1 MTISSEP
8 RRKPGEPASDDDLP
22 RMSLLEHLEELRRRI
37 LYSLLSLVVAVS
49 ICFNWAPELLRFLA
63 RPIYRFLPPGSKLAV
78 LGVTDSFILYFK
90 SSLLAGLF
98 LAFPFLLWQAWRF
111 VAPGLYKK
119 ERRWIGPFVVIGWI
133 FFLGGGAFAYYV
145 AFPFT
150 VEFLLGMAG
159 DFEPVIAADRYYGF
173 LLTIVLGLGLM
184 FELPIVLTLAGR
196 IGLVTPRFLLRHFRW
211 AVLLIV
217 VAAAVLTPTADV
229 VNLALFAVPTIGLYL
244 LGILGVALVRP
255 RARAEGPATGSSE
268 AS

>member
-1 MTISSEP
+1 MAISSEP
-8 RRKPGEPASDDDLP
+8 RRRPGASEGEEDLP

-37 LYSLLSLVVAVS
+37 LYALLALVVAVAA
-49 ICFNWAPELLRFLA
+49 CFNWAPELLRFLA
-63 RPIYRFLPPGSKLAV
+63 RPVYRFLPPGSKLAV
-78 LGVTDSFILYFK
+78 LGVTDPFILYFK
-90 SSLLAGLF
+90 SSLLAGVF
-98 LAFPFLLWQAWRF
+98 VAFPFLLWQLWRF

-119 ERRWIGPFVVIGWI
+119 ERRWIGPFVVIGWL
-133 FFLGGGAFAYYV
+133 FFIGGGAFAYYV

-150 VEFLLGMAG
+150 VEFLLGLAG
-159 DFEPVIAADRYYGF
+159 DFEPVITADRYYGF

-217 VAAAVLTPTADV
+217 VAAALLTPTADI

-244 LGILGVALVRP
+244 LGVLGVALVRP
-255 RARAEGPATGSSE
+255 RRRGEQPEAEAAETS
-268 AS
+268 